1 MTPRDPF
8 DADLASWLE
17 SEAHVPIPEGELD
30 RVLAPTANRQP
41 RPALLARLGSRWV
54 TEAPPAA
61 GTGRLTRPALLPLWA
76 VVLLLLALVLA
87 TTALMI
93 GSRALDRPGD
103 SGLLV
108 YSLGSDVYLAD
119 ADGANPRPLL
129 IRAGDRAIR
138 PCQLSTTTGSIW
150 SPDGRFFLCF
160 DWLPSWG
167 AQIVDSEGRLVASVP
182 NVRDDATWSPNSE
195 QLQAWIDATRIGI
208 YGIDGA
214 LDASLSLPDGYTQVT
229 GSGGAWAGDG
239 RSVVVQIRRSAG
251 SRPKPGGYRSMG
263 SRRAGSPTTIHSANP
278 DFTFSRDGT
287 RSGFHACAGPK
298 SSLYLAK
305 RRRRR
310 TCVSVRHG
318 AGTPFKPIWSP
329 DGTHIVFIT

>member
-1 MTPRDPF
+1 
-8 DADLASWLE
+8 
-17 SEAHVPIPEGELD
+17 V
-30 RVLAPTANRQP
+30 
-41 RPALLARLGSRWV
+41 
-54 TEAPPAA
+54 
-61 GTGRLTRPALLPLWA
+61 TRPALVPLWA

-108 YSLGSDVYLAD
+108 YSLGSDVYLAE
-119 ADGANPRPLL
+119 ADGANPRQLL
-129 IRAGDRAIR
+129 IRAGDRAVR
-138 PCQLSTTTGSIW
+138 PCQLSTATGSIW
-150 SPDGRFFLCF
+150 APNGRFFLCF

-251 SRPKPGGYRSMG
+251 TAEAWRLPIDGSAPSRIADDDPL
-263 SRRAGSPTTIHSANP
+263 ANP

-287 RSGFHACAGPK
+287 RLAFTRAQGHE
-298 SSLYLAK
+298 SSLYLANGDGASSVASPPAPVPRS
-305 RRRRR
+305 RRSGCAR
-310 TCVSVRHG
+310 C
-318 AGTPFKPIWSP
+318 ALKSP
-329 DGTHIVFIT
+329 T